1 MSKLAVIGLCLLWP
15 TAVCAGQASAQFHVG
30 IIISGKPASTSPS
43 SGGVPAAAAPGVKSK
58 SSSRAADPT
67 RAKQCGGKY
76 RSHGAVVLTYG
87 RDGGIRR
94 CQ

>member
-1 MSKLAVIGLCLLWP
+1 MPRFAVIGLCLLWP

-30 IIISGKPASTSPS
+30 IIITGKRASSTPS
-43 SGGVPAAAAPGVKSK
+43 LGGIPAAAGAPAR

-67 RAKQCGGKY
+67 RAKQCAGKY
-76 RSHGAVVLTYG
+76 RPHGAVVLTYG

>member
-1 MSKLAVIGLCLLWP
+1 MSRVAVIGLCLLWP

-30 IIISGKPASTSPS
+30 IIITGKRASSTPS
-43 SGGVPAAAAPGVKSK
+43 SGGVPAAAGALPR

-87 RDGGIRR
+87 RDGGIHR

>member
-1 MSKLAVIGLCLLWP
+1 MSRVAVIGLCLLWP

-30 IIISGKPASTSPS
+30 IIITGKRASSAPSP
-43 SGGVPAAAAPGVKSK
+43 GGVPAAAGAAPR
-58 SSSRAADPT
+58 SSPRAADPT
-67 RAKQCGGKY
+67 RAKQCAGKY